1 MIEKRQPKKLK
12 SEIKYQVTLTQE
24 QKDAKSGVYNKDV
37 SIFLGNVGSGK
48 TQTASLCAL
57 DLLFKKHIS
66 KIIIS
71 RPIDFKATGYLS
83 GGVDEKLQ
91 FHLMPVKQ
99 CFYAAYGKIKID
111 KLFEEGIIQII
122 PIDYMKGLTFTDAC
136 CIIDEFEDI
145 SYSDF
150 KLILSRL
157 GKDSK
162 LIFTGSEEQIGV
174 KNSCI
179 PQVKHLEKFNKVN
192 YHTFIS
198 NHRNESIMQII
209 DFIEAEE
216 SLLV

>member
-1 MIEKRQPKKLK
+1 MAEKRQPKKLK
-12 SEIKYQVTLTQE
+12 NEIRYQVSLTPE
-24 QKDAKSGVYNKDV
+24 QKNAKAGVYNKDV
-37 SIFLGNVGSGK
+37 SIFLGNFGSGK
-48 TQTASLCAL
+48 TQTASICAL
-57 DLLFKKHIS
+57 DLLFKKHVS

-99 CFYAAYGKIKID
+99 ALYAAYGKTKID
-111 KLFEEGIIQII
+111 KLFADGTIQII
-122 PIDYMKGLTFTDAC
+122 PIDYMKGITFADAC

-162 LIFTGSEEQIGV
+162 LIFTGSEEQIGI

-179 PQVKHLEKFNKVN
+179 PKIKCLENCSKVN
-192 YHTFIS
+192 YNTFKS
-198 NHRNESIMQII
+198 HHRNDSIMEII
-209 DFIEAEE
+209 DYIEEKE
-216 SLLV
+216 